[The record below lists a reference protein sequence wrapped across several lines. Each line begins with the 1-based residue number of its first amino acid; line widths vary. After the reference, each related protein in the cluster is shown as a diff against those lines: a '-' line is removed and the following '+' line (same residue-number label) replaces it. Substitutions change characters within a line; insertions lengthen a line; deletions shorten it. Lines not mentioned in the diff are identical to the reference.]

1 MSATKF
7 LSSLPALLGLTGF
20 IVYYFLARHRGGD
33 RITSEII
40 LGGPTF
46 SVYSMKISAE
56 QE

>member
-20 IVYYFLARHRGGD
+20 LVYYFLARHRGGD